1 MSSTKAKANSES
13 PLLRLPAE
21 IRNRIW
27 EYALGGNIRDVVHI
41 QRRRKFYIEDIT
53 AVSRASFPQNS
64 HALLSTCRQIYTETA
79 LLTFSTNAFRFTL
92 QTVDWTRHLSKVQ
105 KYQVHT
111 VHFVLGELPVLA
123 GRVLPVGIFPNVK
136 HVVVE
141 TTADAK
147 KEAWRLTM
155 GQQFV
160 TDIDEVSNW
169 EDH

>member
-1 MSSTKAKANSES
+1 M
-13 PLLRLPAE
+13 
-21 IRNRIW
+21 
-27 EYALGGNIRDVVHI
+27 
-41 QRRRKFYIEDIT
+41 
-53 AVSRASFPQNS
+53 SRASFPQNS

-147 KEAWRLTM
+147 KEAWRLIM